1 MDFLFL
7 LPLFML
13 VVADLTHGYSLNLR
27 ASPNVYL
34 GSKHV
39 TARAVIPDL
48 SKEHKFTT
56 VPDYSR

>member
-34 GSKHV
+34 GSKLV
-39 TARAVIPDL
+39 TARAVIPD
-48 SKEHKFTT
+48 
-56 VPDYSR
+56 